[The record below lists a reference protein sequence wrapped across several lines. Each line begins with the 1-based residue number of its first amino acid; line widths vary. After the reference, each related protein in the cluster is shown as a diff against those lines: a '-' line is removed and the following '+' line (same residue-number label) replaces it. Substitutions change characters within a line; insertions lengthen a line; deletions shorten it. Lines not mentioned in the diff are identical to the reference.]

1 MKGGRERRGSEEGRV
16 SRDRLNLGWPT
27 FGRPGLDS
35 SGGGSGRMR
44 EAEERGRSEEGR
56 IVVIFHKSNPKVRT

>member
-1 MKGGRERRGSEEGRV
+1 M